1 MLIVGYFNTFD
12 KVKYGI
18 YETKKFRKPIYAFT
32 PFYFTKINN
41 IIIKKIKLPYLG
53 KMKGKL
59 IAQVELLE
67 ENDFP
72 LARIHTLIGS
82 YSKDNIYNLLLAN
95 SEHKYKDLKLNKKDI
110 ILKDYSSD
118 FITIDPKGSVDLDD
132 GFNINF
138 PYLDII
144 IAAPIFY
151 VDEKDIMNKYLEGV
165 SSRYGK
171 KVNHLWGDLVTN
183 KCSLL
188 ENNSIECLVVRYN
201 LETKEFDVKFE
212 KGKSRKQYSYDEYN
226 KENLCNNVLKKYFDY
241 DDSCEMVS
249 EIMVLCNR
257 LLTRYCEENNLGM
270 IYREFDYVE
279 NDLDVPKVFN
289 YVRGEGAKYTKE
301 KSEHKILGGRYGHFT
316 SPLRRWVDMY
326 NQMLIYNFVKRDVKK
341 YDIDFGVLNY
351 KFEKIKKFHSE
362 YEMLNYNI
370 DGEKMCEGVI
380 YEVRDSGKL
389 IVYLLDEKRFVKVN
403 IFHPKLRYQKIVD
416 FDSEN
421 RIWKI
426 VDKISCEKM
435 EFKYGEKINLMLK
448 ENSSYLLPS
457 QKINGIIGVI
467 GVIGIMDIL

>member
-188 ENNSIECLVVRYN
+188 EN
-201 LETKEFDVKFE
+201 
-212 KGKSRKQYSYDEYN
+212 Q
-226 KENLCNNVLKKYFDY
+226 
-241 DDSCEMVS
+241 
-249 EIMVLCNR
+249 
-257 LLTRYCEENNLGM
+257 
-270 IYREFDYVE
+270 
-279 NDLDVPKVFN
+279 
-289 YVRGEGAKYTKE
+289 
-301 KSEHKILGGRYGHFT
+301 
-316 SPLRRWVDMY
+316 
-326 NQMLIYNFVKRDVKK
+326 
-341 YDIDFGVLNY
+341 
-351 KFEKIKKFHSE
+351 
-362 YEMLNYNI
+362 
-370 DGEKMCEGVI
+370 
-380 YEVRDSGKL
+380 
-389 IVYLLDEKRFVKVN
+389 
-403 IFHPKLRYQKIVD
+403 
-416 FDSEN
+416 
-421 RIWKI
+421 
-426 VDKISCEKM
+426 
-435 EFKYGEKINLMLK
+435 
-448 ENSSYLLPS
+448 
-457 QKINGIIGVI
+457 
-467 GVIGIMDIL
+467 